1 MPHARASRP
10 AALALLALAALAL
23 LSAGCPS
30 SPGRS
35 TTRGTPPTEA
45 APAPALPSLQERL
58 GVRVQSVVLDPAMGK
73 MVSLDR
79 DPRPGRER
87 SVLVTTDR
95 AAFSL
100 SHDGTISDVVRLQVP
115 ARTVPKFRP
124 VFANGELKLLVST
137 GGLGVLA
144 VHAFSPVDGS
154 LLWTRTKQEL
164 GGEINVG
171 VVQPAEAA
179 PGRTVLYVSF
189 NDNGFAVLDPDGRV
203 LRSMPELPGGAEGAP
218 GFRFHLIDHPGV
230 PARFVLNSSTEVR
243 VYNADADLIASVSL
257 APQNVTYLNFVRP
270 YRDETGGL
278 SLLVRGTAREGPDG
292 RAPQL
297 WSTVAVR
304 PRPDGT
310 LALTVTPLSTDLAD
324 PTVQRT
330 IRIAASTPIHGTEDV
345 RLFAQG
351 SFSQAPVAGLSGY
364 ALAIYATDAAD
375 TRIAQDDLGVLRGD
389 HPITDVPLLVDDDP
403 AGARWWVAA
412 VGRSIRI
419 YRVAE

>member
-73 MVSLDR
+73 VVSLDR

-144 VHAFSPVDGS
+144 VHALSPTDGS

-164 GGEINVG
+164 GGEVNVG

-189 NDNGFAVLDPDGRV
+189 TDDGFAVLDLDGRV
-203 LRSMPELPGGAEGAP
+203 LRRMPDFPGGSLMS

-243 VYNADADLIASVSL
+243 LYNADADLIASVSL

-270 YRDETGGL
+270 YRDESGGL
-278 SLLVRGTAREGPDG
+278 SLLIAGRMRQGRDG
-292 RAPQL
+292 RVPRL
-297 WSTVAVR
+297 WATVAVR

-310 LALTVTPLSTDLAD
+310 LALSVTPLSTDLAD

-330 IRIAASTPIHGTEDV
+330 IRMAASTPIQGTDDV
-345 RLFAQG
+345 RLSAEG